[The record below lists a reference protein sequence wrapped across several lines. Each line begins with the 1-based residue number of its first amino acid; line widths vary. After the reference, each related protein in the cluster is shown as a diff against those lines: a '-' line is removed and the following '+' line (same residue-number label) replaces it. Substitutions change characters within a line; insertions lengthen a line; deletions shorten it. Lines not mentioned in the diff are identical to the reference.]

1 MGSTSQVHV
10 FTPLLRRVAAIAL
23 FAITT
28 PLQAAGTLDP
38 TFANGAT
45 RLHSLR
51 GLQLATTPDGRIALS
66 GSGVS
71 GSLGAVKWGHV
82 GVFDAAGLPLTSFGN
97 GGRAVLDDPDER
109 SASLDAIAFDR
120 MGRIVAGGLVV
131 TTSMHA
137 KVRWLLSDGERSLS
151 FDAQGDDGADDTPL
165 GSTLALVID
174 AQDRVVVGGSEAHTG
189 GTAFYP
195 SRPAMEPY
203 LPVVARIGANGV
215 LDPTFGLNGSVVL
228 PVTAPAAYSISSVK
242 AMAVDP
248 GKGIVVAYGNF
259 DELVLVRLRD
269 DGSTDPS
276 FGSAGRTTLSGP
288 VAVAGD
294 AQGRMLVITRR
305 PGILPGDV
313 YSLYRF
319 VDGRLDPMFGGGAG
333 VNLARAYSTVTA
345 AGDGTV
351 FVGASVALDNDRRG
365 IRVLRFLADGTID
378 RRWGTD
384 GEAAIDVEGAIHA
397 PTLAVDERGRL
408 VVAALLYQTNDPY
421 LADTT
426 TYIYRFTADTA
437 EPPATST
444 AVEFRHA
451 AFDHYFV
458 TADAD
463 EITKLDAGAFA
474 GWSRTGSAF
483 TVATRAAGALSPV
496 CRFFSGGTFAPKS
509 SHFYTP
515 YPAECDTV
523 AAGGGWSFE
532 KLAFFLRLP
541 DDAGNGNGTCPQEL
555 RPLYR
560 AYNAMQGGA
569 PNHRYTTSSATLD
582 AMLAAG
588 WVFEGEANTRVFAC
602 VPQ

>member
-1 MGSTSQVHV
+1 
-10 FTPLLRRVAAIAL
+10 
-23 FAITT
+23 
-28 PLQAAGTLDP
+28 
-38 TFANGAT
+38 
-45 RLHSLR
+45 
-51 GLQLATTPDGRIALS
+51 
-66 GSGVS
+66 
-71 GSLGAVKWGHV
+71 
-82 GVFDAAGLPLTSFGN
+82 
-97 GGRAVLDDPDER
+97 
-109 SASLDAIAFDR
+109 
-120 MGRIVAGGLVV
+120 
-131 TTSMHA
+131 
-137 KVRWLLSDGERSLS
+137 
-151 FDAQGDDGADDTPL
+151 
-165 GSTLALVID
+165 
-174 AQDRVVVGGSEAHTG
+174 
-189 GTAFYP
+189 
-195 SRPAMEPY
+195 
-203 LPVVARIGANGV
+203 
-215 LDPTFGLNGSVVL
+215 
-228 PVTAPAAYSISSVK
+228 
-242 AMAVDP
+242 MAVDP

-294 AQGRMLVITRR
+294 AQGRMLVITQAPWHLAGGCLLAVPIRR
-305 PGILPGDV
+305 RASRSDV
-313 YSLYRF
+313 RS
-319 VDGRLDPMFGGGAG
+319 GGAG

-351 FVGASVALDNDRRG
+351 FVGASVAFDNDRRG

-397 PTLAVDERGRL
+397 PDSRGRRAGADL

-496 CRFFSGGTFAPKS
+496 CRFLQRR
-509 SHFYTP
+509 HVR
-515 YPAECDTV
+515 AE
-523 AAGGGWSFE
+523 E
-532 KLAFFLRLP
+532 LAFLHAIPGRMRHRRRRRWLVIRKARFLS
-541 DDAGNGNGTCPQEL
+541 
-555 RPLYR
+555 
-560 AYNAMQGGA
+560 A
-569 PNHRYTTSSATLD
+569 PAR
-582 AMLAAG
+582 
-588 WVFEGEANTRVFAC
+588 
-602 VPQ
+602 